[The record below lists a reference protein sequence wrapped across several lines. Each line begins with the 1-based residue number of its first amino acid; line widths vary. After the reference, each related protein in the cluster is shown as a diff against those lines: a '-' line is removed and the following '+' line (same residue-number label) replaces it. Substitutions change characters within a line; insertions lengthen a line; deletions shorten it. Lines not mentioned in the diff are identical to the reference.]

1 MQVCTYHKNNVI
13 ILWENQIKTK
23 WLYLINLIL
32 KTNVLSNNKK
42 KHVEERNWIKLKKNL
57 SQATQKE

>member
-1 MQVCTYHKNNVI
+1 MQVCTYHKNNII

-32 KTNVLSNNKK
+32 KTNVLSNKK
-42 KHVEERNWIKLKKNL
+42 KTCRGKKLNKIKKKI
-57 SQATQKE
+57 

>member
-42 KHVEERNWIKLKKNL
+42 KHVEERNWIKFKIFL
-57 SQATQKE
+57 SKATQKE

>member
-32 KTNVLSNNKK
+32 KTNVLSNNNKKTCRGKKLNKIKK
-42 KHVEERNWIKLKKNL
+42 KIK
-57 SQATQKE
+57 

>member
-32 KTNVLSNNKK
+32 KTNNLSNNNNKTCRGKKLNKIKK
-42 KHVEERNWIKLKKNL
+42 KN
-57 SQATQKE
+57 

>member
-32 KTNVLSNNKK
+32 KTNVLSNNNKKTCRGKKLNKIKK
-42 KHVEERNWIKLKKNL
+42 KFK
-57 SQATQKE
+57 

>member
-1 MQVCTYHKNNVI
+1 MQVCTYHKNNII

-32 KTNVLSNNKK
+32 KTNVLSNKK
-42 KHVEERNWIKLKKNL
+42 KHVEERNWIKLKK
-57 SQATQKE
+57 KFK